1 MQARKLEDMVIMMAK
16 RQQLREALSDTQLKQ
31 MLEQISDSVCV

>member
-1 MQARKLEDMVIMMAK
+1 MVIMMAQ

-31 MLEQISDSVCV
+31 MLEQISDAVSPVQSD

>member
-1 MQARKLEDMVIMMAK
+1 MVIMMAQ

-31 MLEQISDSVCV
+31 MLEQISDAVSTVQSD